1 MPLKMGLMF
10 TKPFRITTIMTPK
23 TTSPTISTTSP
34 TIVSNKNLKPM
45 NLSKIQSMQSI
56 INSPPT
62 SCGCGH

>member
-23 TTSPTISTTSP
+23 TTTTSP